1 MRVVVEVGMEED
13 MKSKIKDEVQ
23 NEESEERDP
32 EAGIRQEY
40 IIFPP
45 FSVFWIQVYFF
56 LIGKYQ
62 VYIT

>member
-45 FSVFWIQVYFF
+45 WFFSF
-56 LIGKYQ
+56 LDLGILLS
-62 VYIT
+62 

>member
-13 MKSKIKDEVQ
+13 MKYKIKDEVQ

-45 FSVFWIQVYFF
+45 WFFSF
-56 LIGKYQ
+56 LDLGILLS
-62 VYIT
+62 